1 MADRTPRGVPPA
13 RDGSL
18 IYAVWMAGA
27 NGGGRGP
34 ERAGGWRA
42 AFSSLSHQQFRW
54 LYGSNIAFF
63 FAMNGQFVVRSIL
76 AHDLTGNATSLGLV
90 NLMVA
95 LPMLII
101 SPFGGVVADRFER
114 RRLIMLGQATL
125 LVNELV
131 ILTLL
136 VTGVLEFWHLL
147 VVVFILGCTFP
158 FVMPAR
164 QAIVANIV
172 GREGLPNAMALQM
185 GGMNAA
191 RVAAPVTAGFIVAFV
206 GLRWM
211 YLIATV
217 LYLLAL
223 FAMTRVHRSPP
234 PPRDEEVSPLGE
246 LAVGFRYVA
255 KNPPVRALMLLSIV
269 PIMFAMPFQT
279 LLVVFAEDVWKVG
292 EDGFGVLQAFAG
304 IGGILGSVF
313 VAWHGG
319 ERHQLR
325 LMVASL
331 FAFAGTLF
339 LFAISPWF
347 LLALPLVLL
356 TDICASIFNTVNSTS
371 VNMIIPDAVR
381 GRVMSL
387 MMMSFGLTPLGT
399 MPVSAAADEWG
410 APAAVAGS
418 AAAMV
423 IVSAFMLLAFR
434 SLREVERAAHA
445 PLDIEGM
452 TRLPAGA
459 K

>member
-399 MPVSAAADEWG
+399 MPVSAAADHWG

>member
-1 MADRTPRGVPPA
+1 VADRTPRGVPPA

-399 MPVSAAADEWG
+399 MPVSAAADHWG

>member
-1 MADRTPRGVPPA
+1 VADRTPRGVPPA

>member
-1 MADRTPRGVPPA
+1 MARTVG
-13 RDGSL
+13 GQ
-18 IYAVWMAGA
+18 GA
-27 NGGGRGP
+27 P
-34 ERAGGWRA
+34 ERADGWRA
-42 AFSSLSHQQFRW
+42 AFSSLSHEQFRW

-76 AHDLTGNATSLGLV
+76 AHNLTGNATSLGLV

-164 QAIVANIV
+164 QSIVANIV

-217 LYLLAL
+217 LYLVAL
-223 FAMTRVHRSPP
+223 FAMTRVHKSPP
-234 PPRDEEVSPLGE
+234 PPREEGVSPLGE

-255 KNPPVRALMLLSIV
+255 KNPPVRALMLLSVV

-399 MPVSAAADEWG
+399 MPVSAAADHWG

-418 AAAMV
+418 AVAMV

-452 TRLPAGA
+452 AHVPAGA
-459 K
+459 R

>member
-1 MADRTPRGVPPA
+1 MLYADSMAAQHEGMAPP
-13 RDGSL
+13 
-18 IYAVWMAGA
+18 
-27 NGGGRGP
+27 
-34 ERAGGWRA
+34 RAGGWRA
-42 AFSSLSHQQFRW
+42 AFSSLDHQQFRW
-54 LYGSNIAFF
+54 LYGSNLAFF

-114 RRLIMLGQATL
+114 RKLIMIGQATL
-125 LVNELV
+125 LVNEL
-131 ILTLL
+131 IIFTLL
-136 VTGVLEFWHLL
+136 VTGLLEFWHLL

-164 QAIVANIV
+164 QSIVANIV

-191 RVAAPVTAGFIVAFV
+191 RVAAPVTAGLIVAFA
-206 GLRWM
+206 GIRWM

-217 LYLLAL
+217 LYCVAL
-223 FAMTRVHRSPP
+223 FSMTRVHKSPP
-234 PPRDEEVSPLGE
+234 PPRDETVSPLGE

-255 KNPPVRALMLLSIV
+255 KTPPVRALMLLSIV

-304 IGGILGSVF
+304 IGGILGSIF

-319 ERHQLR
+319 ERHHLR
-325 LMVASL
+325 MMVASL

-339 LFAISPWF
+339 LFALSPWF

-356 TDICASIFNTVNSTS
+356 TDVCASVFNTVNSTA

-399 MPVSAAADEWG
+399 MPVSAAADAWG

-418 AAAMV
+418 AVAMAIISV
-423 IVSAFMLLAFR
+423 LMLVAFR
-434 SLREVERAAHA
+434 SLRDVERATAASHDGLSPFA
-445 PLDIEGM
+445 
-452 TRLPAGA
+452 AGA